1 MLQEPGSYIGEVVKV
16 MGKTKVLVKAHP
28 DGKYVVDFDR
38 SIDLAKLTPGVRV
51 ALKNDS
57 QVHRFSKVDAGGKSR
72 IEERFV
78 RVALHI
84 AVDD

>member
-1 MLQEPGSYIGEVVKV
+1 MKEELSLLQEPGSYIGEVVKV

-38 SIDLAKLTPGVRV
+38 SIDLAKLTPG
-51 ALKNDS
+51 
-57 QVHRFSKVDAGGKSR
+57 GESR